1 METTATTSLPLTN
14 EGYAAPENK
23 VSSTLT
29 QVGQWYVDTATEKD
43 PDAGF
48 GEQILGTTYAT
59 NYNAGMCYVIRL
71 EDGSFIVV
79 DGGYGT
85 ETHAENLYAVL
96 EKQAEGSNIVI
107 AAWIFTHAHA
117 DHAGTFTVFTQ
128 KYASMV
134 TVESF
139 IYNFPADISVEL
151 GTSTDNGDA
160 KAVKNAMAAYPN
172 AKTIVGH
179 AGQVHEI
186 RNAKVNILYTYE
198 MMMPHKLLDYNT
210 TSMVFN
216 IELEGSKILFLGDAG
231 GETDDN
237 NGTLSRMSRIYT
249 SSVLNADIVQVAHH
263 GIDNHSKVTDFYDII
278 KSSVKY
284 TLIPVAKEH
293 VKISG
298 DKYIDINERTAYKT
312 LTKNRII
319 AGSSVTVLTLSGGN
333 VTKTSYTNVADYV
346 K

>member
-14 EGYAAPENK
+14 EGYAAPDNK

-29 QVGQWYVDTATEKD
+29 QVGQWINTNTEKKPNAD
-43 PDAGF
+43 IWDSYN
-48 GEQILGTTYAT
+48 QYAT
-59 NYNAGMCYVIRL
+59 DDTAGMCYVIRL
-71 EDGSFIVV
+71 EDGSFIIV
-79 DGGYGT
+79 DGGYNT
-85 ETHAENLYAVL
+85 EAHADNLYKVL
-96 EKQAEGSNIVI
+96 EKQAEGRHIVI

-117 DHAGTFTVFTQ
+117 DHAGTFIAFTE
-128 KYASMV
+128 KYASGV

-139 IYNFPADISVEL
+139 IYNFPSDVSVEL

-172 AKTIVGH
+172 AKTVVGH
-179 AGQVHEI
+179 AGQVHQI
-186 RNAKVNILYTYE
+186 RNATVNILYTYE

-237 NGTLSRMSRIYT
+237 NGTLTRMLRIY
-249 SSVLNADIVQVAHH
+249 SASVLNANIVQVAHH
-263 GIDNHSKVTDFYDII
+263 GIDNHSKVTDFYDEI
-278 KSSVKY
+278 KDSVKY
-284 TLIPVAKEH
+284 TLIPVAKDKI
-293 VKISG
+293 KISG
-298 DKYIDINERTAYKT
+298 DTYVDIDERVAYKT

-319 AGSSVTVLTLSGGN
+319 AGSSVTVLTLTSGGN
-333 VTKTSYTNVADYV
+333 VSKGNSISIADYV